1 MKSKTMYLEGVSQNS
16 DSFLVDHGGV
26 FMSPVIGTT
35 VGQCLKNS
43 AFGCLAKRQVHRNGS
58 CSRGAQTI
66 IPLEVQTR
74 DDRMRRTLSAACGTL
89 TANADGLPRTSL
101 FTLVHRWLFRTIY
114 RPD

>member
-58 CSRGAQTI
+58 CSRGRKRSSHWKYKLETTECAELC
-66 IPLEVQTR
+66 PL
-74 DDRMRRTLSAACGTL
+74 
-89 TANADGLPRTSL
+89 
-101 FTLVHRWLFRTIY
+101 LVAL
-114 RPD
+114 

>member
-43 AFGCLAKRQVHRNGS
+43 AFGCLAKRQFIGAGRVRVGRKRSSVGS
-58 CSRGAQTI
+58 TNSRRPNA
-66 IPLEVQTR
+66 PNSVRCLWHF
-74 DDRMRRTLSAACGTL
+74 DR
-89 TANADGLPRTSL
+89 
-101 FTLVHRWLFRTIY
+101 
-114 RPD
+114 